1 MSNLN
6 NRQRLPAID
15 QERERLRPIEQLH
28 PVLLHVVERMEDEQS
43 YIVSRIMS
51 DDEIAEERLQ
61 SPQVQDLRHR
71 VHLSGNEIRLLLRGS
86 PEPEDDGEEVEPADG
101 CIVCASKS
109 DATLA
114 CGCHYC
120 GHCLRENIRVGLR
133 SEVDFP
139 TGCCNRPFDEA
150 TVRLA
155 QRPALVHLFRQLTAE
170 FSIQPGE
177 RLYCHDPSCAS
188 FIPASAIQAAARD
201 EDNAT
206 AMGTCPSCHKATCA
220 ACGGRS
226 HRGLPC
232 REEEDDEA
240 LLNMMDSQGLV
251 GCPRCGVVIGLRDGC
266 NHMSCLCGAEFC
278 YICGRDWRARCR
290 CPDYNGLDMRVP
302 VRQRPGR
309 RPILRG
315 GRAHLVGNA
324 EGITRIPQLRYDP
337 EDEVAL
343 AAVDYA
349 PIGASVPAAVP
360 NPAPNRAQEPIAR
373 RNEAEHMEIPAHRDV
388 PRGPQHRQ
396 HARVAPPN
404 NLNRGPI
411 GLPPIAALFP
421 FPEEEEPP
429 IPIPGAFPG
438 ASLPGVS
445 PNRFP
450 PVLPPLVGHPIPY
463 HPPNHPFNSRLPEL
477 HPLADGDV
485 DLVDHAIEQLRIV
498 TDALEDQLEDTRRQR
513 IMAIRDL
520 ERLIRHDRGLDA
532 SNAMNQL
539 DHSELVM
546 LLGRRKQD
554 QEAIARWESG
564 EQAKKNSRIVLR
576 RRKMVLQRR
585 EEENALGYLSKKE
598 KREP

>member
-1 MSNLN
+1 MSSLN
-6 NRQRLPAID
+6 NRQRLPALD
-15 QERERLRPIEQLH
+15 QEPERLRPIEQLH
-28 PVLLHVVERMEDEQS
+28 PVLFHIVEHMEMLPPEGRESITATELAHAVSLAISMLPEDEQS
-43 YIVSRIMS
+43 YIISRIMS

-61 SPQVQDLRHR
+61 SPQVQDLQHR
-71 VHLSGNEIRLLLRGS
+71 IHLSANEIRLLLRGS
-86 PEPEDDGEEVEPADG
+86 PEPEDDGEEVEPADA

-109 DATLA
+109 DVTVP

-139 TGCCNRPFDEA
+139 TGCCNRPFNEA

-155 QRPALVHLFRQLTAE
+155 QRPALVHLFRQLSAE
-170 FSIQPGE
+170 YSVQPGE
-177 RLYCHDPSCAS
+177 RLYCHDPGCAS

-251 GCPRCGVVIGLRDGC
+251 GCP
-266 NHMSCLCGAEFC
+266 SCLCGAEFC
-278 YICGRDWRARCR
+278 YICGRDWGARCG
-290 CPDYNGLDMRVP
+290 CPEYNGLNMRVP

-315 GRAHLVGNA
+315 GRAHLVSNV
-324 EGITRIPQLRYDP
+324 EGTPRIPQLRYDP
-337 EDEVAL
+337 EDEAAL

-349 PIGASVPAAVP
+349 PIGASVPTAVP
-360 NPAPNRAQEPIAR
+360 NPGPNRVQEPIPR
-373 RNEAEHMEIPAHRDV
+373 RNRAEHMEIPADRDV
-388 PRGPQHRQ
+388 PRPPQHRQ
-396 HARVAPPN
+396 HARVARPN
-404 NLNRGPI
+404 NLNRRPI

-421 FPEEEEPP
+421 FLELEEPP
-429 IPIPGAFPG
+429 LPIPGAFPG
-438 ASLPGVS
+438 AFSDP
-445 PNRFP
+445 FP
-450 PVLPPLVGHPIPY
+450 PVLPPPVGHPIPY
-463 HPPNHPFNSRLPEL
+463 HPPDHPVNNQLPEL

-485 DLVDHAIEQLRIV
+485 DLVDHAIEQLRIA
-498 TDALEDQLEDTRRQR
+498 TDALEDQLEDTRRQS

-520 ERLIRHDRGLDA
+520 ERLIRQDRGLDA
-532 SNAMNQL
+532 VPREMAR
-539 DHSELVM
+539 
-546 LLGRRKQD
+546 LLQEHEESQRGGHGRR
-554 QEAIARWESG
+554 
-564 EQAKKNSRIVLR
+564 R
-576 RRKMVLQRR
+576 RRGRR
-585 EEENALGYLSKKE
+585 
-598 KREP
+598 

>member
-6 NRQRLPAID
+6 NRQRLPALD
-15 QERERLRPIEQLH
+15 QEPERLRPIEQLH
-28 PVLLHVVERMEDEQS
+28 PVLLHIVERMEDEQS

-61 SPQVQDLRHR
+61 SPQVQNLRRR

-109 DATLA
+109 DVTLA

-150 TVRLA
+150 TVRLG
-155 QRPALVHLFRQLTAE
+155 QRPALVHLFRQLSAE
-170 FSIQPGE
+170 YNIQPGE

-206 AMGTCPSCHKATCA
+206 PMGTCPSCHKATCA

-315 GRAHLVGNA
+315 GRAHLANNVD
-324 EGITRIPQLRYDP
+324 GIPRIPQLRYDP

-349 PIGASVPAAVP
+349 PIGASVPTAVP
-360 NPAPNRAQEPIAR
+360 NPAPSRAQEPIAR

-388 PRGPQHRQ
+388 PRRPQHRQ

-421 FPEEEEPP
+421 FLEEEEPP
-429 IPIPGAFPG
+429 LPIPGAFPG
-438 ASLPGVS
+438 ASLPGVF

-463 HPPNHPFNSRLPEL
+463 HPPDHPFNSRLPEL

-513 IMAIRDL
+513 IMAIRDF
-520 ERLIRHDRGLDA
+520 ERLIRQDRGLDA

-546 LLGRRKQD
+546 LLRRHKQD
-554 QEAIARWESG
+554 QEAIAGWESG
-564 EQAKKNSRIVLR
+564 EREKKNSRIVLR
-576 RRKMVLQRR
+576 WRIMVLQR
-585 EEENALGYLSKKE
+585 
-598 KREP
+598 